1 MQRQDLAPPRPARPV
16 MKPVLRRLALAAAL
30 LLGLVTVV
38 SYLGGLWWA
47 FDLATHFRPHLA
59 LAGLVAS
66 LLAAGVTAR
75 IPAAMLLAAALANA
89 APLLPRLAGATEL
102 DCAAPRG
109 LRILTLNLHADGANP
124 QAFRAL
130 IESERPDLVLLT
142 ELPNDLGPLT
152 AGLEALPS
160 YRLADRRGS
169 GFDLALFS
177 RWPFGEWSVDR
188 SAGWHLPV
196 LAADICPLA
205 GSGTDD
211 ANPETGAGCLR
222 LVGLHAARPLEGE
235 AKPQDAQ
242 LRRAAQFAAAA
253 PAGRVVLLGDLNLTP
268 WSPRFRTLLGE
279 TGLRDAAPAQPFA
292 VTWRSPLPLV
302 GLPLDHVLTGPG
314 LAVTCARVGAD
325 VGSDHLPVIVDVSP
339 AAPPATPVER
349 LALTPPLP

>member
-1 MQRQDLAPPRPARPV
+1 MRPA
-16 MKPVLRRLALAAAL
+16 LRKLALAAAL
-30 LLGLVTVV
+30 LLGLVTAA

-47 FDLATHFRPHLA
+47 LDLATHFRPQLA
-59 LAGLVAS
+59 LAGLAAS
-66 LLAAGVTAR
+66 LIAALATAR
-75 IPAAMLLAAALANA
+75 ISAAVLLAAALANA

-102 DCAAPRG
+102 DCAAPWA
-109 LRILTLNLHADGANP
+109 LRILTLNLHADGADP
-124 QAFRAL
+124 AAFRAL
-130 IESERPDLVLLT
+130 IEAEQPDIVLLT
-142 ELPNDLGPLT
+142 ELPNDLTPLT
-152 AGLEALPS
+152 DGLAALPP

-196 LAADICPLA
+196 LAADICPLPGA
-205 GSGTDD
+205 GTDD
-211 ANPETGAGCLR
+211 ANPAASPPASPDARAGCLR

-253 PAGRVVLLGDLNLTP
+253 PDGRVVLMGDLNRP
-268 WSPRFRTLLGE
+268 AWSPRFRTLLAE

-292 VTWRSPLPLV
+292 VTWRSPLPLL

-314 LAVTCARVGAD
+314 LAVTCARIGAD
-325 VGSDHLPVIVDVSP
+325 VGSDHLPVVVDVAP
-339 AAPPATPVER
+339 AAPPATPLER
-349 LALTPPLP
+349 LALNPLP